1 MNRLSAIHVP
11 RPARLFVP
19 SLLALACVV
28 PAVAQKFDASNWGKN
43 TAGVTLAAH
52 EGSRDH
58 TDRGTVLWY
67 NLIGKGFPD
76 GTVYNLWRMLPGK
89 SPEVLIK
96 GVSFD
101 QRGVLVC
108 SGKPGFC
115 SGQEPDDPVNL
126 KTTAALGEEK
136 HMAVIS
142 GDGKSA
148 GFADAVPFP
157 IEATDKG
164 CKLSV
169 VRMSAQAD
177 VMLARASGL
186 KPNQGITV
194 AKRYGYETGSGK
206 YTAGPDGT
214 WESVVSTQNAM
225 QPSGK
230 ATISVEGGSCLVSVT
245 FDYGPESNKPQ

>member
-1 MNRLSAIHVP
+1 VRLLTLSI
-11 RPARLFVP
+11 
-19 SLLALACVV
+19 LALACVV
-28 PAVAQKFDASNWGKN
+28 PAVAQKVDASNWGKN
-43 TAGVTLAAH
+43 TSGVTLAVH
-52 EGSRDH
+52 ESSRDH

-89 SPEVLIK
+89 SPETLIK

-115 SGQEPDDPVNL
+115 SGQGPDDPVNL
-126 KTTAALGEEK
+126 KITAALGEEK

-142 GDGKSA
+142 DDGKIA

-169 VRMSAQAD
+169 VRISLQAD
-177 VMLARASGL
+177 VMLAQASGL

-206 YTAGPDGT
+206 YTASPDGT

-225 QPSGK
+225 QPNGK
-230 ATISVEGGSCLVSVT
+230 ASISVEGGGCLVSVT
-245 FDYGPESNKPQ
+245 FDYGPGSNKPQ